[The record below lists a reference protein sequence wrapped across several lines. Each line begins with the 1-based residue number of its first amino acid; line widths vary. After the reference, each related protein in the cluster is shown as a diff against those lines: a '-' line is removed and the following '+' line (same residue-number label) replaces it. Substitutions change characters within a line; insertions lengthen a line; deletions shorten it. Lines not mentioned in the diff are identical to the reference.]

1 MSKIVVATTQFACS
15 WELERNLDTAESLV
29 RDAAARGANLVLLQ
43 ELFATPYFCI
53 EQYHGHLALAE
64 PFEQSRVLRRFSAL
78 ARELGVVLPISWF
91 ERAGN
96 ACFNSLAMAD
106 ADGRLLGVYRKTH
119 IPNAI
124 GYQEKEY
131 FSPGDTGFRVWDTA
145 AGRIGVGICWDQWFP
160 EAARAMALQ
169 GAELLLYPTAIGS
182 EPGAEGLDSRDH
194 WQLTQRGHAA
204 ANIMPVI
211 GSRRHGRGAAGL
223 GHLPGSPPRDVW
235 RLAEPGWAG
244 PAGRA
249 SIMSALTKIAMGLAL
264 LLGLGAQAAEGAGE
278 ATEEKVLRLYNWSD
292 YFAPDTL
299 SEFTR
304 ETGIRVIY
312 DVMDSSETLEAKLMA
327 GRSGYDLI
335 FPGDTVAERL
345 MRAGSL
351 QLLDK
356 GKLQHLGDID
366 PGLARLQQAYPH
378 AKEAVVPYT
387 WGTIGLTYYADAIR
401 QRMPDAPVSSLD
413 MLFKPE
419 LAAKFADC
427 GISVIDSP
435 DEVLA
440 VVLHYLGRDPRSGKA
455 DDLEAALALLKGIKP
470 YIRKFQSQPVTQL
483 VNGDLCLSLG
493 YSGDMTQARRAAAEA
508 GKRVDFEY
516 RLPKEGSTIWM
527 DTMAIPA
534 DAPHPDYA
542 YAFIN
547 FVMRP
552 ANMAAITNSTGYP
565 TASAKA
571 RPMVDATMTANP
583 DIYLDEASYQRLIP
597 GQDIAQSQMRARM
610 RAWTRF
616 KSSL

>member
-1 MSKIVVATTQFACS
+1 MI
-15 WELERNLDTAESLV
+15 
-29 RDAAARGANLVLLQ
+29 
-43 ELFATPYFCI
+43 
-53 EQYHGHLALAE
+53 
-64 PFEQSRVLRRFSAL
+64 
-78 ARELGVVLPISWF
+78 
-91 ERAGN
+91 
-96 ACFNSLAMAD
+96 
-106 ADGRLLGVYRKTH
+106 RKT
-119 IPNAI
+119 P
-124 GYQEKEY
+124 K
-131 FSPGDTGFRVWDTA
+131 W
-145 AGRIGVGICWDQWFP
+145 
-160 EAARAMALQ
+160 M
-169 GAELLLYPTAIGS
+169 
-182 EPGAEGLDSRDH
+182 
-194 WQLTQRGHAA
+194 
-204 ANIMPVI
+204 
-211 GSRRHGRGAAGL
+211 
-223 GHLPGSPPRDVW
+223 
-235 RLAEPGWAG
+235 GW
-244 PAGRA
+244 
-249 SIMSALTKIAMGLAL
+249 LAL
-264 LLGLGAQAAEGAGE
+264 LLSLAAQADTDAQQ
-278 ATEEKVLRLYNWSD
+278 EKVLRLYNWAD

-299 SEFTR
+299 SAFTR

-351 QLLDK
+351 QPLDK
-356 GKLQHLGDID
+356 GRLQHLGDLD
-366 PGLARLQQAYPH
+366 PELVRLQQAYPR

-387 WGTIGLTYYADAIR
+387 WGTIGLTYDADAIK
-401 QRMPDAPVSSLD
+401 QRMPDAPVNSLD
-413 MLFKPE
+413 MLFNPE

-427 GISVIDSP
+427 GISVVDSP

-440 VVLHYLGRDPRSGKA
+440 VVLHYLGRDPHSGKGA
-455 DDLEAALALLKGIKP
+455 DLDASLALLKGIKP

-508 GKRVDFEY
+508 GKAIDFEY

-527 DTMAIPA
+527 DTMAIPT

-552 ANMAAITNSTGYP
+552 VNMAAITNSTGYP
-565 TASAKA
+565 TASARA

-583 DIYLDEASYQRLIP
+583 DIYLDEASYRRLIP
-597 GQDIAQSQMRARM
+597 GKDMAQPQMRARM